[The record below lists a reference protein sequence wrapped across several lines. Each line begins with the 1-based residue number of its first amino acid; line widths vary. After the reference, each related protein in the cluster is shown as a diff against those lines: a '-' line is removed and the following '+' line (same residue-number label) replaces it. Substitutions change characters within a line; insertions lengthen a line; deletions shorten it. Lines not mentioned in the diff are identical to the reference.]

1 MPKDAIAQRIFTL
14 VDAQFDE
21 QRDFAVAIGVKPSI
35 VSQWRNDITTS
46 YTRRI
51 DAIAAVLGTTTDY
64 LLKGV
69 ASATSA
75 PVALTVPV
83 LGDVAAGIPIEAITD
98 IVDYEELDAALA
110 GSGEYFGLRIK
121 GDSMMPRMMPGDVVI
136 VRKQEDIESGD
147 VAVVMVNGDSATVK
161 RVKKGPN
168 GITLIPF
175 NPVYGSMEYSNADIE
190 ALPVRIL
197 GKVVELRA
205 KF

>member
-1 MPKDAIAQRIFTL
+1 MENAADRILSAMKKRGYDQKT
-14 VDAQFDE
+14 
-21 QRDFAVAIGVKPSI
+21 FAKELGIRPQIITDWKKGT
-35 VSQWRNDITTS
+35 TTS
-46 YTRRI
+46 YTRYI
-51 DAIAAVLGTTTDY
+51 TKISELLGESADY
-64 LLKGV
+64 LLTGE
-69 ASATSA
+69 ASGQATPA
-75 PVALTVPV
+75 AALVVPV

-98 IVDYEELDAALA
+98 IVDYEEIDAALA

-161 RVKKGPN
+161 RVKKGPS